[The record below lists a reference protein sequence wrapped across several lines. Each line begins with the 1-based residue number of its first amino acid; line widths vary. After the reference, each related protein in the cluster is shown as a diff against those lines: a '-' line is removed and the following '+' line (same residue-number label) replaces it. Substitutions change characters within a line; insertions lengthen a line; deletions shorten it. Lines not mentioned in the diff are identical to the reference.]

1 MKSKRKYLE
10 DVVTVKKLITSIIAV
25 QINRHTTI
33 LSVRNI
39 KNNTRLKVRNEIN
52 T

>member
-10 DVVTVKKLITSIIAV
+10 DVVTVKRLITSIVAV
-25 QINRHTTI
+25 QINRRANI

-52 T
+52 I